1 MTSFKLVGLKLPGKT
16 TNENGQS
23 GRDCGSLWQRFETE
37 NIAQQIPH
45 KLSED
50 VYAVYC
56 DYDSDENGTFSYFI
70 GCKVDDTL
78 TTPPHLDVLDIPEQF
93 YHIELAKGKMTG
105 CLTDAWKRIWQSE
118 IPRKFGYDFE
128 IYSEKSRDWNDA
140 EVDIYISVNTP

>member
-50 VYAVYC
+50 VYAVYF
-56 DYDSDENGTFSYFI
+56 DYDSDENGTFSYFT

-78 TTPPHLDVLDIPEQF
+78 TTPQHLDVLDIHEQL
-93 YHIELAKGKMTG
+93 YHNELAECTKTG
-105 CLTDAWKRIWQSE
+105 CLTHDRLRIWYSD
-118 IPRKFGYDFE
+118 IP
-128 IYSEKSRDWNDA
+128 
-140 EVDIYISVNTP
+140 